1 MNFTADWFSN
11 NIPNFELCIA
21 TTPEHKLFMEIGVF
35 EGRSTCWLLQNGLD
49 DKGSIFC
56 IDSFNGSLEH
66 TGIDFKAV
74 EDRFWSN
81 AKEVKKMEQKVSL
94 LKNKSYYAL
103 AEMIGHRAVFD
114 FIYVDGSHAPSDTL
128 SDACM
133 AWGMLKP
140 QGVMLFD
147 DYQYPHEPTKVGI
160 DAFLAGFEGQY
171 EIILNNYQFA
181 VKKI

>member
-1 MNFTADWFSN
+1 MNFTTDWFSH

-49 DKGSIFC
+49 EKGSIVC
-56 IDSFNGSLEH
+56 VDSFSGSLEH
-66 TGIDFKAV
+66 TGVDFKAV
-74 EDRFWSN
+74 EARFLLN
-81 AKEVKKMEQKVSL
+81 TNEAKKAEQKVSL
-94 LKNKSYYAL
+94 LKNKSYHAL
-103 AEMIGHRAVFD
+103 AEMIGDRKVFD
-114 FIYVDGSHAPSDTL
+114 FIYVDGSHAPADTL

-147 DYQYPHEPTKVGI
+147 DYQYPHEPTKIGI
-160 DAFLAGFEGQY
+160 DAFLNGFAGQY
-171 EIILNNYQFA
+171 EIIINNYQLA
-181 VKKI
+181 VKKL

>member
-1 MNFTADWFSN
+1 MNFTTDWFSN

-35 EGRSTCWLLQNGLD
+35 EGRSTCWLLQNGLS
-49 DKGSIFC
+49 DKGSIVC
-56 IDSFNGSLEH
+56 VDSFSGSLEH

-74 EDRFWSN
+74 EGRFWTN
-81 AKEVKKMEQKVSL
+81 TNEAKKMEQKVSL
-94 LKNKSYYAL
+94 FKKKSYQAL
-103 AEMIGHRAVFD
+103 AEMIGHRTVFD

-147 DYQYPHEPTKVGI
+147 DYRYPHEPTKVGI

-171 EIILNNYQFA
+171 EIILNNYQLA
-181 VKKI
+181 VKKL